1 MVENQIIRMISL
13 LSPAKTLDFETPTTI
28 KEYSYPAFLADSEY
42 LIGKLKK
49 LSVKQIR
56 KLMSLSEDLGQLNFD
71 RFQSWVKQY
80 DENNGKQALLAFKGD
95 VYVGLD
101 ATSLTENELLFAN
114 NHVRILSG
122 LYGLLKPLDLMLP
135 YRLEMGT
142 SFAVTP
148 KKNNLYK
155 FWGDKLTDSLN
166 EELKSHSSKCII
178 NLASGEYFKAI
189 NTKKL
194 MGDLITVD
202 FKEWKDGDYKMI
214 GFFAKKARGLMT
226 RYIIDN
232 NIDNPEEIK
241 GFDTEGYHFNST
253 LSNTNKWVFTRKQ

>member
-1 MVENQIIRMISL
+1 MISL
-13 LSPAKTLDFETPTTI
+13 LSPAKTLDFETPSI
-28 KEYSYPAFLADSEY
+28 AKEYTYPTFLDDSEY
-42 LIGKLKK
+42 LMGKLKK

-56 KLMSLSEDLGQLNFD
+56 KLMGLSEDLGQLNYD
-71 RFQSWVKQY
+71 RFQSWDKQY
-80 DENNGKQALLAFKGD
+80 DVDNSKQAVLAFKGD
-95 VYVGLD
+95 VYVGLQ
-101 ATSLTENELLFAN
+101 AETLNKAQLTFAQE
-114 NHVRILSG
+114 HVRIISG

-142 SFAVTP
+142 SLAVTP

-155 FWGDKLTDSLN
+155 YWGDKLTDSLN
-166 EELKSHSSKCII
+166 KELNTHEYKTIV

-194 MGDLITVD
+194 KGELITVD
-202 FKEWKDGDYKMI
+202 FKDWKDGDYKMI

-232 NIDNPEEIK
+232 SVVNPEELK
-241 GFDTEGYHFNST
+241 GFNTEGYGYNTSLST
-253 LSNTNKWVFTRKQ
+253 NQKWVFTRKQ